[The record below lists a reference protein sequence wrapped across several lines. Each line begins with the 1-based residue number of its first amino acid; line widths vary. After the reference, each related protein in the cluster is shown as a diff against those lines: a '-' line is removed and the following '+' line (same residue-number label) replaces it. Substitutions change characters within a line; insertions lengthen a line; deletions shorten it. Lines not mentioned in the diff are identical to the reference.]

1 MAVQLAPI
9 DRLKRETSL
18 VRQLERTVSRPAIEL
33 VARAA
38 TAVLGVATVAAMG
51 GSEVAGVA
59 VAGALAFGATLFAW
73 SAPRT

>member
-1 MAVQLAPI
+1 
-9 DRLKRETSL
+9 
-18 VRQLERTVSRPAIEL
+18 
-33 VARAA
+33 
-38 TAVLGVATVAAMG
+38 MG